1 MSREVAAEDLLVL
14 ARQCKLDERDE
25 RRFEVA
31 LQSSR
36 ELECLFEAG
45 LHFDREAAL
54 SSGDEARFRRLV
66 ERTLERAEQNE
77 RMVAARLRDPVV
89 VKGLRKSR
97 AASVA
102 RYFAASLACG
112 VLLCV
117 TLASAWDY
125 LEARALRRAEQGRE
139 LRANA
144 AAHPTSRRLAPRGSA
159 AP

>member
-14 ARQCKLDERDE
+14 ARQCKLDEREE

-31 LQSSR
+31 LHSSR

-66 ERTLERAEQNE
+66 ERTLERVGQNE
-77 RMVAARLRDPVV
+77 RMVAADAARSLDLVV
-89 VKGLRKSR
+89 AKGLRKSR

-139 LRANA
+139 LR
-144 AAHPTSRRLAPRGSA
+144 
-159 AP
+159 